1 MLNERDHRLRFIR
14 EDLAAADARR
24 AEARER
30 EAAVQRVRDAELTA
44 SAFAARTERLAQR
57 DRLDRLDR
65 AEREARVTNWA
76 MQPQGLARLR

>member
-30 EAAVQRVRDAELTA
+30 EAAAQRLRDAEITA
-44 SAFAARTERLAQR
+44 SAFAVRAERLAQR
-57 DRLDRLDR
+57 DHLDRLAR
-65 AEREARVTNWA
+65 AEREARVTSWA
-76 MQPQGLARLR
+76 LQPAGLARLR